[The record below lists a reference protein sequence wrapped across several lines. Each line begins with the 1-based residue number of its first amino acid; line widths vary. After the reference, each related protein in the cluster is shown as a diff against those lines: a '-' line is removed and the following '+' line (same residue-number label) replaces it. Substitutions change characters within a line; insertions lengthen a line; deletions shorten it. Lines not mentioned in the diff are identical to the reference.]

1 MVLQVVKVVSA
12 WIEEGEPDGAEVCL
26 EVRGEELASSSV
38 TAAAAAADDDDDDD
52 DGDGESPALVC
63 AIVCVSHSRARK

>member
-38 TAAAAAADDDDDDD
+38 TAAADDDDAADD

-63 AIVCVSHSRARK
+63 AIVCVSHGRARK

>member
-38 TAAAAAADDDDDDD
+38 TAAAAAADDDD
-52 DGDGESPALVC
+52 GESPALVC
-63 AIVCVSHSRARK
+63 AIVCVSHARARK